1 MKTKSAFFS
10 RSLSESSL
18 TVDDFDQFFRGML
31 LEAYEQRFNSVADA
45 RFYLKIQGMDLD
57 TAITTFLLME
67 KMGSLTT
74 SIVNSLFFPI
84 GCGDVTNTF
93 CSTIIG
99 HEMYTPNEQRSNA
112 IEDLQCKLAINL
124 PKLIRLDIPGHS
136 YVLLA
141 SEQKKE
147 GVLGYIYQSNIAM
160 GMEDNSFSLA
170 AWLMDPKSNKT
181 NLTEHLEKLKWL
193 LDPRTS
199 DSEKIMIYRKLFFA
213 NPIIP
218 VREPAD
224 MEKIIHYIKNNP
236 DFKYSIK
243 KITPNVMIEALE
255 RMKNMDINE
264 QSQSLDEYINNIKQ
278 TLPVL
283 HLKM

>member
-1 MKTKSAFFS
+1 M
-10 RSLSESSL
+10 
-18 TVDDFDQFFRGML
+18 DHFDQAFRGML

-99 HEMYTPNEQRSNA
+99 HEMYTPNEQKSNT
-112 IEDLQCKLAINL
+112 IENLQRNLAINL
-124 PKLIRLDIPGHS
+124 PKLIRMDIPGHS

-141 SEQKKE
+141 SEQRKD
-147 GVLGYIYQSNIAM
+147 GVFGYIYQSNIAM

-193 LDPRTS
+193 LDPQTS

-213 NPIIP
+213 NPIVP
-218 VREPAD
+218 VSDPAD
-224 MEKIIHYIKNNP
+224 MEEILYYIKDNP
-236 DFKYSIK
+236 GFKYSIK
-243 KITPNVMIEALE
+243 KITPKVMIEALE
-255 RMKNMDINE
+255 KMKNMDINE
-264 QSQSLDEYINNIKQ
+264 QNQSLDEYINNVKQ
-278 TLPVL
+278 TLPL
-283 HLKM
+283 LYLKM